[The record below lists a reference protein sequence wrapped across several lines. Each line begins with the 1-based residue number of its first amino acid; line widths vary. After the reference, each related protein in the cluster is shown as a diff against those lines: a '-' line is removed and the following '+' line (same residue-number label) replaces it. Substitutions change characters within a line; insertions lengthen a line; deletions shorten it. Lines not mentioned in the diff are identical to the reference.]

1 MRRQANRLATVLF
14 WTACVP
20 GVAFG
25 QAADLAGRVA
35 KLEQTLSSRGLVDL
49 LNEVEAL
56 KREMQ
61 NLRGE
66 LENQAYTI
74 EELKKSQ
81 NAALMDLDRRLQGS
95 PAGTAVN
102 PTPTGMAAPL
112 PTLQAAPADAVA
124 GAPAAEG
131 DLQVQPPPSVDPITG
146 LPTITTVG
154 ESGQMSVQP
163 STPEAQPA
171 PVSTPDA
178 PVAPIATPPTFDDA
192 VSEAA
197 YRDAFGY
204 LKAGDY
210 DQAITAFTTFQQ
222 LYPNSQYGDN
232 AQFWLAEAYYVK
244 RDFAAALP
252 EYQKMLV
259 AYPASKKLSHA
270 MLKVGYSYSELGQV
284 AEAVAVLEEL
294 QQRFPGTAAAQL
306 AAQRLTHLSS
316 VNAAPAN

>member
-1 MRRQANRLATVLF
+1 MRRRANCLASILF
-14 WTACVP
+14 WIACVVP

-25 QAADLAGRVA
+25 QATDLTARVA
-35 KLEQTLSSRGLVDL
+35 KLEQTLASRGLLDL
-49 LNEVEAL
+49 LNEIEAL
-56 KREMQ
+56 KRETQ

-74 EELKKSQ
+74 EQLKKSQ
-81 NAALMDLDRRLQGS
+81 NAAYMDLDRRLQGS
-95 PAGTAVN
+95 PTGTAVN
-102 PTPTGMAAPL
+102 SVPAPL

-131 DLQVQPPPSVDPITG
+131 NLQVQIPPNLDPFTG
-146 LPTITTVG
+146 LPSGSTSPSDG
-154 ESGQMSVQP
+154 GQMSVQP
-163 STPEAQPA
+163 SVAEAQPA
-171 PVSTPDA
+171 PTPGA
-178 PVAPIATPPTFDDA
+178 PVAPIAALPTDDA
-192 VSEAA
+192 GSEAA

-204 LKAGDY
+204 LKAGEY

-222 LYPNSQYGDN
+222 QYPNSQYGDN

-270 MLKVGYSYSELGQV
+270 MLKVGYSYSELGQID
-284 AEAVAVLEEL
+284 EARAVLEEL

-306 AAQRLTHLSS
+306 AAQRLTQLSS
-316 VNAAPAN
+316 ANAAPPN